1 MFLNNFIKTME
12 KNKFN
17 GYNINIASLG
27 DLYDE
32 KNENGIYDDNIDK
45 YGNHIAYI
53 NPKQNSSKNK
63 FKNIPKNKCNIE
75 KYNVPIELIKNNT
88 KTPTNKYSHKVY
100 GKIMPKKSSYS
111 IKPIK
116 ENIEAKN
123 ELEYRKIILYSHKV
137 NINND
142 SFITNEKMNKKMK
155 DSENPM
161 IINRYYTN
169 KQNQKVKNKNFFKS
183 QQKIL
188 FESPIKIENGEK
200 IIKNEY
206 KVLLKDS
213 EFLYKNTKLFIE
225 NLENKLPQNLNFE
238 NLLDK
243 LQLIYSNLDNLKIKK
258 IYDNRNHSY
267 SANKRNRDIV
277 HYEFDFEFKKKIE
290 EKLEYLHI
298 SLRGLYN
305 KLNLISKTN
314 TTEKDYENEH
324 QIIKYNKEIS
334 ELKKRIEDLIELYKL
349 FSSKIKNDYKKNNSN
364 EKSKI
369 DSYGNSCFPN
379 LINSIGISS
388 SIPTINDKLI
398 LTEKNNINLRENN
411 KESIGISFNDTNKT
425 IKEENIQFKTF
436 SDKKEELNMQK
447 ENNYGNLNIT
457 NFIKD
462 GLYSSYDVELPLSH
476 YYKIVKRE
484 EPKNDDWFI
493 RSHHIETITNNNK
506 SKGDDILNSK
516 YISYYKSID
525 NNNEINK
532 ISIIDEI
539 LTNIDL
545 QLSKLKKSFDIKLNY
560 NNNIKSQI
568 EDLEY
573 FKENLKKEYKEGD
586 YFKAINNKDS
596 TFLSIID
603 FDDIKN
609 KNFSEMFNTKNEN
622 IQQVNTLINSY
633 DEILLNLRYREKE
646 ILLQKRKEEYE
657 RIRPPLNK
665 WWELKTKNFTEEENR
680 NKLIMNA
687 NQRYYDKI
695 KKLQEDDLY

>member
-1 MFLNNFIKTME
+1 ME
-12 KNKFN
+12 KSKFN
-17 GYNINIASLG
+17 NYNINIASLG

-32 KNENGIYDDNIDK
+32 KKQNGIYDDNIDK
-45 YGNHIAYI
+45 FGNHLVYI
-53 NPKQNSSKNK
+53 NPKRNSSNKKIKNTK
-63 FKNIPKNKCNIE
+63 TNKDNIE
-75 KYNVPIELIKNNT
+75 EYNVPIELIQNNT
-88 KTPTNKYSHKVY
+88 QTPTNKFSHKVY

-116 ENIEAKN
+116 EKIETEN
-123 ELEYRKIILYSHKV
+123 ELEYKKIILFSHKV

-142 SFITNEKMNKKMK
+142 SFISNEKMGIKMK
-155 DSENPM
+155 NLENPM
-161 IINRYYTN
+161 IINHYYSDL
-169 KQNQKVKNKNFFKS
+169 QKKKIKNVNINKS
-183 QQKIL
+183 QKNIL
-188 FESPIKIENGEK
+188 FDSPIKIEDGKK

-213 EFLYKNTKLFIE
+213 EFLYKNTKSFIE
-225 NLENKLPQNLNFE
+225 NLENKLPQNLNIE

-258 IYDNRNHSY
+258 INDNRTHSY

-277 HYEFDFEFKKKIE
+277 DYDFDFEFKKKIE

-305 KLNLISKTN
+305 KLNLISKTSSY
-314 TTEKDYENEH
+314 EKDYENEN
-324 QIIKYNKEIS
+324 QILKYNKEIS
-334 ELKKRIEDLIELYKL
+334 ELKKRIEDLIELYKFL
-349 FSSKIKNDYKKNNSN
+349 SSKIKNDYKKNKPKN
-364 EKSKI
+364 ENSKI
-369 DSYGNSCFPN
+369 DSYGNSCFPQ

-398 LTEKNNINLRENN
+398 LTEKDNKNLRDKN
-411 KESIGISFNDTNKT
+411 KDSIGVSFNDINNKT
-425 IKEENIQFKTF
+425 IKEENNQLKTF
-436 SDKKEELNMQK
+436 SDKKEELNISMLQ

-516 YISYYKSID
+516 YISYYKSLD
-525 NNNEINK
+525 KNNEMNK
-532 ISIIDEI
+532 IGIIDEI

-545 QLSKLKKSFDIKLNY
+545 QLSKLKGTFDNKLNY
-560 NNNIKSQI
+560 DNNIKSQI
-568 EDLEY
+568 EDLEIY
-573 FKENLKKEYKEGD
+573 KENLKRDYKEGD
-586 YFKAINNKDS
+586 YFKAINNKNS
-596 TFLSIID
+596 TFSSLID
-603 FDDIKN
+603 FDELKN

-622 IQQVNTLINSY
+622 VQQVNTLINSY
-633 DEILLNLRYREKE
+633 EEILLNLRCREKE

-657 RIRPPLNK
+657 RIRPPLKN
-665 WWELKTKNFTEEENR
+665 WWELKTKKFTEEENR
-680 NKLIMNA
+680 NKLLMNA